1 MKTEMWAQALSVFD
15 RRNHFTA
22 AVWMELVFNDLRL
35 LSSTTGALKNLY
47 VVRELGSRQQQLD
60 LKSGSQHLLL
70 LLIMNEAGIR

>member
-22 AVWMELVFNDLRL
+22 TVWMELVFNDLRL
-35 LSSTTGALKNLY
+35 PSSTTRALKNLY
-47 VVRELGSRQQQLD
+47 IAREQGSHQQQLD

-70 LLIMNEAGIR
+70 LLIINEAGIH